1 MIGVKIMIDF
11 HSHILPGIDDGSQT
25 VNETVEMLRMEKQ
38 QGCVK
43 VIATPHFYADYDSA
57 GRFLDKRA
65 EALHKVQALREQED
79 WMPEIQAGAEVYF
92 FSGIGRADILP
103 RLCVEGTSLLLLE
116 MPFAQ
121 WTRDMAREVQDI
133 IKKQGLDVI
142 LAHVERFYEFQKDKK
157 VWNEILEMPLTL
169 QINAGAMR
177 DRKKRNCIFRLLKEG
192 YPVIMGSDCHNTSTR
207 PPNLE
212 TGRETLQKKFW
223 DSVLEKIDGLGEQ
236 VLRIHEKR

>member
-133 IKKQGLDVI
+133 IKKQAWMLSW
-142 LAHVERFYEFQKDKK
+142 RM
-157 VWNEILEMPLTL
+157 WNVSMSFRRIRRSGTRSWRCLSHCRS
-169 QINAGAMR
+169 MR
-177 DRKKRNCIFRLLKEG
+177 VPCGTGKRGI
-192 YPVIMGSDCHNTSTR
+192 VSSDY
-207 PPNLE
+207 
-212 TGRETLQKKFW
+212 
-223 DSVLEKIDGLGEQ
+223 
-236 VLRIHEKR
+236 